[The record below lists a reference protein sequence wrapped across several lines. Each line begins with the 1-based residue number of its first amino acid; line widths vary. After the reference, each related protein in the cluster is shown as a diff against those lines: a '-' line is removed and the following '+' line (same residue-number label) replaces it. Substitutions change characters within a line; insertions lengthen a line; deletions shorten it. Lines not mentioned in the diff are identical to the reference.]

1 MRTRAGQQVHKDRLI
16 FRAALALAQFIDLY
30 SKFILAAVFACAIS
44 ILALDAVASAHVYQC
59 GLAALGSQGL
69 HLVAWAALAAVLLS
83 LVNLA
88 INWVSETLTRVALLA
103 TLVILTVVA
112 AFLA

>member
-1 MRTRAGQQVHKDRLI
+1 MRTRAGQQAHKDRLV
-16 FRAALALAQFIDLY
+16 FRAALTLTQFIDLY
-30 SKFILAAVFACAIS
+30 SKFILAAVFACVIS
-44 ILALDAVASAHVYQC
+44 ILDLDAVAAAHVYQC

-69 HLVAWAALAAVLLS
+69 RLVAWAALAVGLLS

-88 INWVSETLTRVALLA
+88 INWGSGTLTRVALLS
-103 TLVILTVVA
+103 TLIILTVVA